1 MKIRNKILVV
11 LLAMTLTS
19 QGLAWDDGQ
28 KKEEDSKRNIVIAAV
43 VVVAGIAVALA
54 SPNLVKYFKEVKVP
68 KGDALG
74 VTNVEVVPKTVGID
88 LGTTNSAVGWG
99 DELFEISE
107 GAFTMPSAVGYE
119 DGKVVAVGKE
129 ALDMRERATSV
140 KRLIGT
146 EHTVKIND
154 KATNILP
161 EEVSAE
167 VLRKLKAVAEEKLG
181 HEVNDAVITVPAY
194 FFESQKAA
202 TKKAADLAGFTGRVL
217 LIPEP
222 TSALVANGAI
232 GFKESKTALAY
243 DLGGG
248 TMDVSVINVISDDSG
263 KNLKFDVEGIAG
275 DPKLGGDDFDEI
287 ITEKFFEKFNKQ
299 MSEKGIELSDAD
311 KVEARRE
318 LLDMAEEAKIKLS
331 NVDNYTTKKYVLG
344 YEFETSL
351 TRKEFET
358 SIENLVQKTIDE
370 VHKAIDDAGMTVE
383 NINEVFLVGGSSRIP
398 LVREKL
404 IKIFSEEKLAR
415 SLASKAVDPDE
426 AVAKGAAIYAKFLD
440 TKAHG
445 GLLDHEIRL
454 MDIAP
459 LSIWLK
465 LADNKLMRLVKKG
478 ESIPLR
484 WWADTEDKEA
494 KRLITKHEKQTS
506 ADYDIIQGEVNKA
519 TKPVDEEG
527 EIFEKAGNFKKIGGF
542 KISKLKLNDDNKGEM
557 IFDRYVDENGILKL
571 RSSDQHDLDNKVDYE
586 IDRGNLGNLDE
597 GADTATQNTEA
608 VGDLTPEQLE
618 QAQQQQQEEFL
629 QQLLKGVQNKEG
641 MIEEVQ
647 VIAKGQEEVRELLNK
662 VLEDNKLTHTEIK
675 ELKEK
680 IAGLEEKLIEFVEQQ
695 TSK

>member
-1 MKIRNKILVV
+1 MNIRSKIMAVSIAIAVAVTPN
-11 LLAMTLTS
+11 LA
-19 QGLAWDDGQ
+19 QA
-28 KKEEDSKRNIVIAAV
+28 DSKDRDADKTKRNIVIAAV
-43 VVVAGIAVALA
+43 VVIAGIAVALA

-119 DGKVVAVGKE
+119 DGKLVAVGKE

-167 VLRKLKAVAEEKLG
+167 VLRKLKAVAEKKLG

-194 FFESQKAA
+194 FYESQKAA
-202 TKKAADLAGFTGRVL
+202 TKAAADLAGFNGRVL
-217 LIPEP
+217 IIPEP
-222 TSALVANGAI
+222 TSSLVANGAI

-383 NINEVFLVGGSSRIP
+383 DIDELFLVGGSSRIP

-404 IKIFSEEKLAR
+404 IKIFGQEKLAR
-415 SLASKAVDPDE
+415 SLASEAVDPDE
-426 AVAKGAAIYAKFLD
+426 AVARGAAIYAKFLD
-440 TKAHG
+440 TKDAG
-445 GLLDHEIRL
+445 GLPDREIML

-459 LSIWLK
+459 LSIWLE

-484 WWADTEDKEA
+484 WWEETGDKGDKEA
-494 KRLITKHEKQTS
+494 KRLITKHEGQKS
-506 ADYDIIQGEVNKA
+506 ANYDIIQGEVNKGQ
-519 TKPVDEEG
+519 KSVDEEG
-527 EIFEKAGNFKKIGGF
+527 EIFEKVGNFKKVGGF

-557 IFDRYVDENGILKL
+557 VFDRSVDENGILKL
-571 RSSDQHDLDNKVDYE
+571 RSSDQHNLDNTVDHK
-586 IDRGNLGNLDE
+586 IDRGDLGNLDE

-618 QAQQQQQEEFL
+618 QAQRQPEDFL
-629 QQLLKGVQNKEG
+629 QQLLAGMQNKEEMMEAVQ
-641 MIEEVQ
+641 MIT
-647 VIAKGQEEVRELLNK
+647 KGQEEMRNLINEALKDNELTRK
-662 VLEDNKLTHTEIK
+662 EIK
-675 ELKEK
+675 EVNEMLAELLAKNADE
-680 IAGLEEKLIEFVEQQ
+680 
-695 TSK
+695 S